1 MVLFLTLTS
10 FSPPESTSLT
20 NGSGGIRS
28 GKYSRYVAITLIA
41 SIYWA
46 IYSQWA
52 IIVPLISTQS
62 FGYEE
67 SSNLVYMAN
76 AVIVLVLQYPLVV
89 VALKSVKDSTV
100 LLLGFSVFL
109 VAFIMLF
116 IPSSFLMVALF
127 CLGFSIA
134 ELLVS
139 PSLDSQT
146 AKVAPASLGLTRAY
160 GIQDTITG
168 IFSIAGSSIGG
179 LVLQSVESPSATAF
193 LCMPLAIIAIFLS
206 ATILHFEHRG

>member
-1 MVLFLTLTS
+1 
-10 FSPPESTSLT
+10 
-20 NGSGGIRS
+20 
-28 GKYSRYVAITLIA
+28 
-41 SIYWA
+41 
-46 IYSQWA
+46 
-52 IIVPLISTQS
+52 
-62 FGYEE
+62 
-67 SSNLVYMAN
+67 
-76 AVIVLVLQYPLVV
+76 
-89 VALKSVKDSTV
+89 
-100 LLLGFSVFL
+100 
-109 VAFIMLF
+109 
-116 IPSSFLMVALF
+116 MVALF